1 MPMTDEKK
9 MEVIQ
14 ACISDIQSFKNSPQL
29 SEDDRLHVKMA
40 LEEYKRLYAEAEK
53 GRIDPDLLHENI
65 SSFLY
70 VFQ

>member
-14 ACISDIQSFKNSPQL
+14 ACISDIQSFENSPQL

-40 LEEYKRLYAEAEK
+40 LGEYKRLYAEAEK

>member
-1 MPMTDEKK
+1 
-9 MEVIQ
+9 
-14 ACISDIQSFKNSPQL
+14 
-29 SEDDRLHVKMA
+29 MA
-40 LEEYKRLYAEAEK
+40 LGEYKRLYAEAEK